1 MKMARAS
8 ASVSLVDEGW
18 RIAQT
23 GQTQKSV
30 VLDDNGTSTIF
41 AVDEDGQS
49 FYIVPSDGI
58 SLGETNSKQPGHR
71 KDWCVIGKELLLWY
85 SPENIVPARPVDFD
99 IGKLC
104 SNSAGN
110 IVIFWNKQLDDIEGN
125 VELWCAEISVERR
138 KGGEVWGKCEWS
150 DAVVKLYP
158 DFSHAY
164 TVEFMSGY
172 FRVHKSYID
181 RTQMDLQFPKNGG
194 RGWSKLCIVPSD
206 GISLGETDSKQQILS
221 SQDTEKIGVSLGKSY
236 TVVVLGENI
245 VVPVEFDIGKLC
257 SNSAGNIVIFWN
269 KQLDDIEGNVELW
282 CAEISVE
289 RRKGGGVW
297 GKCEWSN
304 AVANF
309 T

>member
-1 MKMARAS
+1 MDSWDLGMKNGKRTWDVWFLDCLSHTWHSVPSMKMARAS

-18 RIAQT
+18 GIAQT

-71 KDWCVIGKELLLWY
+71 KDWCVIGKELLL
-85 SPENIVPARPVDFD
+85 
-99 IGKLC
+99 C
-104 SNSAGN
+104 NSAGN

-164 TVEFMSGY
+164 TVE
-172 FRVHKSYID
+172 
-181 RTQMDLQFPKNGG
+181 
-194 RGWSKLCIVPSD
+194 
-206 GISLGETDSKQQILS
+206 
-221 SQDTEKIGVSLGKSY
+221 
-236 TVVVLGENI
+236 VLY
-245 VVPVEFDIGKLC
+245 
-257 SNSAGNIVIFWN
+257 A
-269 KQLDDIEGNVELW
+269 
-282 CAEISVE
+282 ASVY
-289 RRKGGGVW
+289 V
-297 GKCEWSN
+297 
-304 AVANF
+304 
-309 T
+309 

>member
-1 MKMARAS
+1 MFVARCGGYELLAQHSRSDLASLAITSKSHRSLVASTELCPLRTHLLSWRWVMDSWDLGMKNGKRTWDVWFLDCLSHTWHSVPSMKMARAS

-18 RIAQT
+18 GIAQT

-164 TVEFMSGY
+164 TVE
-172 FRVHKSYID
+172 
-181 RTQMDLQFPKNGG
+181 
-194 RGWSKLCIVPSD
+194 
-206 GISLGETDSKQQILS
+206 
-221 SQDTEKIGVSLGKSY
+221 
-236 TVVVLGENI
+236 VLY
-245 VVPVEFDIGKLC
+245 
-257 SNSAGNIVIFWN
+257 A
-269 KQLDDIEGNVELW
+269 
-282 CAEISVE
+282 ASVY
-289 RRKGGGVW
+289 V
-297 GKCEWSN
+297 
-304 AVANF
+304 
-309 T
+309 

>member
-1 MKMARAS
+1 MKNGKRTWDVWFLDCLSHTWHSVPSMKMARAS

-23 GQTQKSV
+23 GQTQKRCSIQTLKLGSHAWLPYYVETKTYALDIQQSV

-71 KDWCVIGKELLLWY
+71 KDWCVIGKELLL
-85 SPENIVPARPVDFD
+85 
-99 IGKLC
+99 C
-104 SNSAGN
+104 NSAGN

-164 TVEFMSGY
+164 TVE
-172 FRVHKSYID
+172 
-181 RTQMDLQFPKNGG
+181 
-194 RGWSKLCIVPSD
+194 
-206 GISLGETDSKQQILS
+206 
-221 SQDTEKIGVSLGKSY
+221 
-236 TVVVLGENI
+236 VLY
-245 VVPVEFDIGKLC
+245 
-257 SNSAGNIVIFWN
+257 A
-269 KQLDDIEGNVELW
+269 
-282 CAEISVE
+282 ASVY
-289 RRKGGGVW
+289 V
-297 GKCEWSN
+297 
-304 AVANF
+304 
-309 T
+309 

>member
-1 MKMARAS
+1 MDSWDLGMKNGKRTWDVWFLDCLSHTWHSVPSMKMARAS

-18 RIAQT
+18 GIAQT
-23 GQTQKSV
+23 GQTQKRCSIQTLKLGSHAWLPV

-85 SPENIVPARPVDFD
+85 SPENIVEELDYLFWGWVHRWGKPARPVDFD

-164 TVEFMSGY
+164 TVE
-172 FRVHKSYID
+172 
-181 RTQMDLQFPKNGG
+181 
-194 RGWSKLCIVPSD
+194 
-206 GISLGETDSKQQILS
+206 
-221 SQDTEKIGVSLGKSY
+221 
-236 TVVVLGENI
+236 VLY
-245 VVPVEFDIGKLC
+245 
-257 SNSAGNIVIFWN
+257 A
-269 KQLDDIEGNVELW
+269 
-282 CAEISVE
+282 ASVY
-289 RRKGGGVW
+289 V
-297 GKCEWSN
+297 
-304 AVANF
+304 
-309 T
+309 